1 MGKEL
6 GVRRLRLA
14 RTCAP
19 EVKAGVVL
27 EPEAE
32 TEPAGGASAAPD
44 VAAKAEDEVGAGV
57 VLGVDFGEAA
67 SRLRSFSCIL
77 RMTAVGVNDTDTELL
92 KMMKSRRFN
101 N

>member
-32 TEPAGGASAAPD
+32 TEPVGGAG
-44 VAAKAEDEVGAGV
+44 AAKAEDEVGAGV

-92 KMMKSRRFN
+92 KMVKSRRFN